1 MIPFK
6 ILAAVIATF
15 IYIISKLSSELN
27 ISHEFNDTPYWKI
40 AAATASGVAA
50 YFWVSSLFGMASNSP
65 IGVFL
70 GISACIVC
78 IAYNI
83 NKIDFSDHVENADKM
98 SERADFIG
106 KEGKII
112 DIISKNPQSDGDIAC
127 VGELFEGKEKMIVI
141 HVCGDANI
149 GDKFHI
155 AQIGNDKIYAVID

>member
-6 ILAAVIATF
+6 ILAAALSTL
-15 IYIISKLSSELN
+15 IIIIGKISEEVGYQKEIHGN
-27 ISHEFNDTPYWKI
+27 PYWKVALSTI
-40 AAATASGVAA
+40 SGISA
-50 YFWVSSLFGMASNSP
+50 YLWVSSIFGM
-65 IGVFL
+65 VT
-70 GISACIVC
+70 GISACIIC
-78 IAYNI
+78 IAYGI
-83 NKIDFSDHVENADKM
+83 NNIDFTGTKATDKM
-98 SERADFIG
+98 SEKADFVG
-106 KEGKII
+106 KEGKIV